1 MVLLKTCF
9 LEPQGDERD
18 EDVFKAVL
26 RTWLH
31 GKRLFFFK
39 DAVFLSVTDFR
50 AWESLDVFFRALES
64 FHGKNEKF
72 FKQNG
77 SQTRLPDGRGRRTWS
92 RAHGAGPRRR
102 GRPGRFLNRRHD
114 VQLVNSQRK
123 ELQRKVQ
130 QNTHNSLSYL
140 IHDSRYHD

>member
-64 FHGKNEKF
+64 SHGKNEKF

-77 SQTRLPDGRGRRTWS
+77 PNSAARRTWAKNLEPCPRGWSSPPRPS
-92 RAHGAGPRRR
+92 RPLPQQAPRRPTR
-102 GRPGRFLNRRHD
+102 
-114 VQLVNSQRK
+114 QLTKKRTAEKSPTKHSQ
-123 ELQRKVQ
+123 LTFIS
-130 QNTHNSLSYL
+130 NT
-140 IHDSRYHD
+140 